1 MQRQRES
8 SKHGLDRFGNMDTPG
23 IEPGASRM
31 LSGCDTTTPCA
42 LLAQLDL
49 VDFLVHLLAFHLMI
63 RNKQYRQRF
72 ATSCSAEF
80 FTCFSRSLSI
90 YIPLSTIALSLPLS
104 LHMCMFSH
112 ANTSHVPCCFR
123 NIKKS
128 RASLAQLAEH
138 PLSKREVVG
147 SNPTGGCFGLSPA
160 RLPSF

>member
-1 MQRQRES
+1 MERQKES

-80 FTCFSRSLSI
+80 FTYFSRSLSL
-90 YIPLSTIALSLPLS
+90 YIPLSTMALSLSSQVYVFTCEHRSCSMLLQKYQEEQS
-104 LHMCMFSH
+104 LFSLVGR
-112 ANTSHVPCCFR
+112 TP
-123 NIKKS
+123 
-128 RASLAQLAEH
+128 AQ
-138 PLSKREVVG
+138 
-147 SNPTGGCFGLSPA
+147 
-160 RLPSF
+160 

>member
-1 MQRQRES
+1 MERQKES

-63 RNKQYRQRF
+63 RDKQYRQRF

-80 FTCFSRSLSI
+80 FTCFSRSLSLSLSLSLYI
-90 YIPLSTIALSLPLS
+90 YIYHYSSLSLS
-104 LHMCMFSH
+104 LFSQVYVFTCEH
-112 ANTSHVPCCFR
+112 RSCSMLLQKYQEEQSLFSLVG
-123 NIKKS
+123 
-128 RASLAQLAEH
+128 RAPAQ
-138 PLSKREVVG
+138 
-147 SNPTGGCFGLSPA
+147 
-160 RLPSF
+160 

>member
-1 MQRQRES
+1 MERQRES

-80 FTCFSRSLSI
+80 FTCFSRSLSLSLSLSLYIYIYI
-90 YIPLSTIALSLPLS
+90 YIPPLRNRHMTRLWSPSSRHRVLAVEPEQNLPRTK
-104 LHMCMFSH
+104 
-112 ANTSHVPCCFR
+112 AV
-123 NIKKS
+123 
-128 RASLAQLAEH
+128 
-138 PLSKREVVG
+138 
-147 SNPTGGCFGLSPA
+147 
-160 RLPSF
+160 

>member
-1 MQRQRES
+1 MERQRES

-80 FTCFSRSLSI
+80 FTCFSRSLSLSLSLSLSI
-90 YIPLSTIALSLPLS
+90 YIYIYHYSSLSLSLS
-104 LHMCMFSH
+104 LLTSVCFHMRTQVVF
-112 ANTSHVPCCFR
+112 HVASE
-123 NIKKS
+123 IS
-128 RASLAQLAEH
+128 RRAE
-138 PLSKREVVG
+138 PL
-147 SNPTGGCFGLSPA
+147 
-160 RLPSF
+160 

>member
-1 MQRQRES
+1 MERQRES

-80 FTCFSRSLSI
+80 FTCFSRSLSLSLSLSLYI
-90 YIPLSTIALSLPLS
+90 YIYLSLL
-104 LHMCMFSH
+104 
-112 ANTSHVPCCFR
+112 
-123 NIKKS
+123 
-128 RASLAQLAEH
+128 
-138 PLSKREVVG
+138 
-147 SNPTGGCFGLSPA
+147 
-160 RLPSF
+160 